1 MLGII
6 YRSVLINIQILMRG
20 GGGGGG
26 GGGLR
31 AVGETLPTKIK
42 RKFYQVGTLNR
53 FRVNWPCLFR
63 VLRL

>member
-26 GGGLR
+26 LG